1 MRLHDTVAMKRKK
14 RRSKKGKRP
23 KPHPGMTMP
32 PPMTKK
38 KKPIKKKKK
47 KFKLKK
53 KIKLSLKS
61 KSISNSL
68 VGYDESAG
76 WTSGSNTTIQNTE
89 EVKSIEEPQFTKH
102 QCSLCGTV
110 MQVPK
115 AKRAT
120 YTIICPHCEHEEKF
134 G

>member
-1 MRLHDTVAMKRKK
+1 M
-14 RRSKKGKRP
+14 P
-23 KPHPGMTMP
+23 IPGMPMP
-32 PPMTKK
+32 PPIPKK
-38 KKPIKKKKK
+38 KKPKKKK

-61 KSISNSL
+61 KSISVSNE
-68 VGYDESAG
+68 GYNEFAG
-76 WTSGSNTTIQNTE
+76 WTSGSNTSVQETQ
-89 EVKSIEEPQFTKH
+89 EVKQSAPEFVKH

-120 YTIICPHCEHEEKF
+120 YSIVCPHCEHEEKF